1 MRPMLLRPRDFNEEK
16 PTGADIDPD
25 TGYLWWWEEWSN
37 AWRLCDPS
45 WCDTYKW
52 WLPYNAIP
60 DPDEYHFNEDY
71 KTLECRLREIVDP
84 GTPFEPVSVLPSQLQ
99 DKLPDKL
106 QDKLQDKSTRQTT
119 RHDKPQDKP

>member
-1 MRPMLLRPRDFNEEK
+1 MRPMLLRPRNFNEEK

-71 KTLECRLREIVDP
+71 K
-84 GTPFEPVSVLPSQLQ
+84 
-99 DKLPDKL
+99 KLVKEQSKKCAEYMEANNVQNPWA
-106 QDKLQDKSTRQTT
+106 
-119 RHDKPQDKP
+119 